1 MSDPTASV
9 ETGVET
15 AARRRRPHTPTP
27 QEMLASFRKQH
38 PDADAAELRRIAQ
51 QHIAER
57 SEFEDLATKNFNMW
71 CVEGHLARAIKD
83 EPSPEE
89 AAAKTA
95 ERAALKEQLLQAVER
110 ADAERIESI
119 VTIRLLEYETPYG
132 KKLGDCTGA
141 ECERLSR
148 RYGSFFAELSKRITR
163 SEMVR
168 AHLTESELQAIALTH
183 RLIGEKAA
191 R

>member
-1 MSDPTASV
+1 MSDPTTSV

-15 AARRRRPHTPTP
+15 TARRRRPHIPTP
-27 QEMLASFRKQH
+27 QEMLASFRRQH
-38 PDADAAELRRIAQ
+38 PDADAVELRRIAQ

-57 SEFEDLATKNFNMW
+57 AEFEDIATKNFAMW
-71 CVEGHLARAIKD
+71 CIEGHLARAIKD

-89 AAAKTA
+89 AAAKAA
-95 ERAALKEQLLQAVER
+95 ERNAQKEQLAAAIAR
-110 ADAERIESI
+110 ADAERIDAI

-168 AHLTESELQAIALTH
+168 AHLTESELQAIATTH
-183 RLIGEKAA
+183 RLIGEKAT